1 MKKID
6 KIKFIVSSL
15 FGIGK
20 IKGGGTIAA
29 IITIILIYFLNWNAL
44 PFFLL
49 VIVWTAIGIWTSYG
63 KEAEDPQEIVIDE
76 SVGVMFAVLFH
87 LNTILIA
94 VIALVL
100 FRILDIFKIP
110 HTHFLDRKKG
120 GVVYDDL
127 FYGILTNILIWIGG
141 IWIKGLR

>member
-6 KIKFIVSSL
+6 RVKFIISSL

-29 IITIILIYFLNWNAL
+29 IITIIGIYFLDWKAL

-49 VIVWTAIGIWTSYG
+49 FACWTVIGIWSSYG
-63 KEAEDPQEIVIDE
+63 KEKEDPREIVIDE
-76 SVGVMFAVLFH
+76 SIGMMLAVLFH
-87 LNTILIA
+87 SNTI
-94 VIALVL
+94 VIAGIALAL
-100 FRILDIFKIP
+100 FRILDIFKVP
-110 HTHFLDRKKG
+110 RCSFLEQKKG
-120 GVVYDDL
+120 GVVYDDI
-127 FYGILTNILIWIGG
+127 FYGALTNILIWIGG

>member
-1 MKKID
+1 MKKIE
-6 KIKFIVSSL
+6 KIKFVISSL

-29 IITIILIYFLNWNAL
+29 IITIIGIYFLNWNTF
-44 PFFLL
+44 PFYIL
-49 VIVWTAIGIWTSYG
+49 VIGWTTIGLWSSYG
-63 KEAEDPQEIVIDE
+63 KEEEDPREIVIDE
-76 SVGVMFAVLFH
+76 SIGMMFAVLLH
-87 LNTILIA
+87 SNTVLIA
-94 VIALVL
+94 GIALVL

-120 GVVYDDL
+120 GVVYDDV